1 MADQVFCNEQRPFL
15 PVNLRNPDRERLLGR
30 MWKAL
35 PKAERSRRK
44 AQARG
49 FPSAAPISGTPFV
62 AAPISM
68 MAAPLAFSGA
78 GHALRGAPEA
88 ANSPSSPASSA
99 SSASSGAGSAAA
111 FATMLE
117 QASHPTVPPHCAAR
131 VPASTEPN
139 SPAAPARAAPARTD
153 AKQQGA
159 FLQTT
164 ARTAREEATQ
174 EILTRAREVRGLLE
188 RAMASQGG
196 LTSSLEGVYESGA
209 GFGAELRKGNKRLR
223 QTGFSSAFEAALERA
238 RWARAKP
245 NPSSREMEGTQE
257 AEGPQDDAPAQN
269 AS

>member
-1 MADQVFCNEQRPFL
+1 M
-15 PVNLRNPDRERLLGR
+15 NLRNPDREKLLGR

-49 FPSAAPISGTPFV
+49 FSSTAPISGTPFV
-62 AAPISM
+62 AAPMSTT
-68 MAAPLAFSGA
+68 AAPLAFSGS
-78 GHALRGAPEA
+78 GHALKGAPEA
-88 ANSPSSPASSA
+88 ANSPSSASARA
-99 SSASSGAGSAAA
+99 SK
-111 FATMLE
+111 
-117 QASHPTVPPHCAAR
+117 PTALRSLRAPP
-131 VPASTEPN
+131 SIEPN
-139 SPAAPARAAPARTD
+139 SPAVRARAAPARAD

-196 LTSSLEGVYESGA
+196 LASSLEGVYESGA

-238 RWARAKP
+238 RWARAEL
-245 NPSSREMEGTQE
+245 NPSFHEMEGTQE

>member
-1 MADQVFCNEQRPFL
+1 M
-15 PVNLRNPDRERLLGR
+15 GR

-49 FPSAAPISGTPFV
+49 FSSTAPISGTPFV
-62 AAPISM
+62 AAPMSTT
-68 MAAPLAFSGA
+68 AAPLAFSGS
-78 GHALRGAPEA
+78 GHALKGAPEA
-88 ANSPSSPASSA
+88 ANSPSSASARA
-99 SSASSGAGSAAA
+99 SK
-111 FATMLE
+111 
-117 QASHPTVPPHCAAR
+117 PPELR
-131 VPASTEPN
+131 SIEPN
-139 SPAAPARAAPARTD
+139 SPAVRARTAPARAD

-196 LTSSLEGVYESGA
+196 LASSLEGVYESGA

-238 RWARAKP
+238 RWARAEL
-245 NPSSREMEGTQE
+245 NPSFHEMEGTQE